1 MDTKRKG
8 YIVLIIF
15 ILLGIAVVIGFT
27 DFYIPDVI
35 GRQGVIREIIKS
47 CNGVIIAGCFTFW
60 VTYALIKKR
69 LVKTLPGI
77 LILISVI
84 IPDLLIIGSVSKGIM
99 ALNSNPITIENCN
112 YELEYRVQG
121 FRLRK
126 EHYYINIAKEYS
138 PIPTRI
144 RIDKSSY
151 DYLNSNTPNI
161 TISYYPYVNIA
172 AEIIYQPNTQ
182 QQTLNIGE

>member
-1 MDTKRKG
+1 MDTRRKG
-8 YIVLIIF
+8 FIVLILF
-15 ILLGIAVVIGFT
+15 ILLGIAAVIGFT
-27 DFYIPDVI
+27 DFYIPDAI
-35 GRQGVIREIIKS
+35 GRQGVIREIIKA
-47 CNGVIIAGCFTFW
+47 CNGVIIAGCFTFLII
-60 VTYALIKKR
+60 YALIKKR

-84 IPDLLIIGSVSKGIM
+84 IPDLLVVGSVSKGVM

-112 YELEYRVQG
+112 YELEYRAG
-121 FRLRK
+121 NLSRTSMRK
-126 EHYYINIAKEYS
+126 ARYYINIANEYS
-138 PIPTRI
+138 IIPTRI

-172 AEIIYQPNTQ
+172 SEI
-182 QQTLNIGE
+182 NIWK